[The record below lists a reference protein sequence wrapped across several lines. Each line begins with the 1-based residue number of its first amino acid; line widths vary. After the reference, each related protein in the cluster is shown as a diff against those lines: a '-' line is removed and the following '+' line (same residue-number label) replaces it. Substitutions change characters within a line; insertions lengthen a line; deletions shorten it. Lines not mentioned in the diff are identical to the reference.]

1 MQKTCNSFLIITQI
15 VEFCRVLLVQLFRS
29 KTNPLRMM
37 RVCITVLLLVSTVGY
52 AQINDSIVPKP
63 VSVQTN
69 WKSKNLIGVDLNDI
83 VFINWNAGGVS
94 SVSGL
99 AKGNFTRTYSEANQ
113 KWHNELIVRYGV
125 NKQDGIE
132 LRKTDDVFQFSS
144 TYGYRKDSLSNWYH
158 SAKFNFNTQFTNGY
172 NYPNTSIAISKP
184 FAPAYTFMGIGAEYM
199 RKEKKFMMY
208 LSPLTIKNTLVLD
221 TNLANQGAFGVAP
234 AIYDSNGIMLSSG
247 KQTRT
252 ELGMLV
258 VNSFKKELM
267 KNFTMENR
275 LSLYSDYINKFGNID
290 VDWQLQLELTANE
303 YLKANLGINLLYD
316 DDIKAKEIVN
326 GEQISVGPKIQ
337 LKQMMGIGIVYEF
350 KSKKQ

>member
-1 MQKTCNSFLIITQI
+1 MRLLYIVLALFSIASF
-15 VEFCRVLLVQLFRS
+15 
-29 KTNPLRMM
+29 
-37 RVCITVLLLVSTVGY
+37 
-52 AQINDSIVPKP
+52 AQSIDSLAVAKKP
-63 VSVQTN
+63 VQTN
-69 WKSKNLIGVDLNDI
+69 WKSKNIVGFDLNDI

-94 SVSGL
+94 SISGL

-113 KWHNELIVRYGV
+113 KWHTELIVRYGV

-132 LRKTDDVFQFSS
+132 VRKTDDVFQFSS

-172 NYPNTSIAISKP
+172 NYPNTDIAISKP
-184 FAPAYTFMGIGAEYM
+184 FAPAYTFLGIGAEYM
-199 RKEKKFMMY
+199 LKEKKFSLY

-221 TNLANQGAFGVAP
+221 KNLANQGAFGVAP
-234 AIYDSNGIMLSSG
+234 ALYDTNGMLLSTG

-252 ELGMLV
+252 ELGMLIS
-258 VNSFKKELM
+258 NSYKKEIM
-267 KNFTMENR
+267 KNVVMENR

-290 VDWQLQLELTANE
+290 VDWHIQFELIANQ
-303 YLKANLGINLLYD
+303 YLKANFGLNLIYD

-326 GEQISVGPKIQ
+326 GQQLTVGPKIQ

>member
-1 MQKTCNSFLIITQI
+1 MRLLYI
-15 VEFCRVLLVQLFRS
+15 VLALFS
-29 KTNPLRMM
+29 
-37 RVCITVLLLVSTVGY
+37 ISAF
-52 AQINDSIVPKP
+52 AQSIDSLAVAKKP
-63 VSVQTN
+63 VQTN
-69 WKSKNLIGVDLNDI
+69 WKSKNLVGFDLNNI
-83 VFINWNAGGVS
+83 VFVNWNAGGVS
-94 SVSGL
+94 SISGL

-113 KWHNELIVRYGV
+113 KWHNELIVRYGL

-132 LRKTDDVFQFSS
+132 IRKTDDVFQFSS

-172 NYPNTSIAISKP
+172 NYPNTEIAISKP
-184 FAPAYTFMGIGAEYM
+184 LAPAYTFLGIGAEYM
-199 RKEKKFMMY
+199 LKEKKFILY

-221 TNLANQGAFGVAP
+221 KNLANQGAFGVAP
-234 AIYDSNGIMLSSG
+234 AIYDTNGIQLSAG

-252 ELGMLV
+252 ELGLLIA
-258 VNSFKKELM
+258 NSFKRELM
-267 KNFTMENR
+267 KNFMMDNR

-290 VDWQLQLELTANE
+290 VDWHIQFELIANE
-303 YLKANLGINLLYD
+303 YLKANFGLNLIYD

-326 GEQISVGPKIQ
+326 GQQITVGPKIQ

>member
-1 MQKTCNSFLIITQI
+1 MIRLHLTLFL
-15 VEFCRVLLVQLFRS
+15 LFS
-29 KTNPLRMM
+29 S
-37 RVCITVLLLVSTVGY
+37 VCIGQTL
-52 AQINDSIVPKP
+52 DSIVSMPVPK
-63 VSVQTN
+63 QTN
-69 WKSKNLIGVDLNDI
+69 WKSKNLIGFDLNDI

-94 SVSGL
+94 SISGL

-172 NYPNTSIAISKP
+172 NYPNTDIAISKP
-184 FAPAYTFMGIGAEYM
+184 FAPAYTFLGIGAEYM
-199 RKEKKFMMY
+199 RKEKKFMIY

-234 AIYDSNGIMLSSG
+234 AIYDSNGNLLSSG

-258 VNSFKKELM
+258 ANSFKKELM

-290 VDWQLQLELTANE
+290 VDWNIQFELTAND
-303 YLKANLGINLLYD
+303 YLKANFGLNLIYD

-326 GEQISVGPKIQ
+326 GQQITVGPKIQ

>member
-1 MQKTCNSFLIITQI
+1 MRFSFMALI
-15 VEFCRVLLVQLFRS
+15 LLSMTAFSQS
-29 KTNPLRMM
+29 IDT
-37 RVCITVLLLVSTVGY
+37 VSTAV
-52 AQINDSIVPKP
+52 KP
-63 VSVQTN
+63 VETH
-69 WKSKNLIGVDLNDI
+69 WKRKNLVGFDLNDI

-94 SVSGL
+94 SISGL

-113 KWHNELIVRYGV
+113 KWHTELIVRYGV

-132 LRKTDDVFQFSS
+132 VRKTDDVFQFSS

-172 NYPNTSIAISKP
+172 NYPNTDIAISKP
-184 FAPAYTFMGIGAEYM
+184 FAPAYTFLGIGAEYM
-199 RKEKKFMMY
+199 LKEKKFSLY

-221 TNLANQGAFGVAP
+221 KNLANQGAFGVAP
-234 AIYDSNGIMLSSG
+234 ALYDTNGVLLSTG

-252 ELGMLV
+252 ELGMLIS
-258 VNSFKKELM
+258 NSYKKEIM
-267 KNFTMENR
+267 KNVVMENR

-290 VDWQLQLELTANE
+290 VDWHIQFELIANQ
-303 YLKANLGINLLYD
+303 YLKANFGLNLIYD

-326 GEQISVGPKIQ
+326 GQQITVGPKIQ

>member
-1 MQKTCNSFLIITQI
+1 LIIIQI
-15 VEFCRVLLVQLFRS
+15 VDFCRALLVPIFRS
-29 KTNPLRMM
+29 RNKPLRMI
-37 RVCITVLLLVSTVGY
+37 RLHLTLFLLFSSVCIGQTIDNIASMP
-52 AQINDSIVPKP
+52 VPK
-63 VSVQTN
+63 QTN
-69 WKSKNLIGVDLNDI
+69 WKSKNLIGFDLNDI

-94 SVSGL
+94 SISGL

-172 NYPNTSIAISKP
+172 NYPNTDIAISKP
-184 FAPAYTFMGIGAEYM
+184 FAPAYTFLGIGAEYM
-199 RKEKKFMMY
+199 RKEKKFMIY

-234 AIYDSNGIMLSSG
+234 AIYDSNGNLLSSG

-258 VNSFKKELM
+258 ANSFKKELM

-290 VDWQLQLELTANE
+290 VDWNIQFELTAND
-303 YLKANLGINLLYD
+303 YLKANFGLNLIYD

-326 GEQISVGPKIQ
+326 GQQITVGPKIQ

-350 KSKKQ
+350 KNKKQ